1 MKVSKLFTKLTLLG
15 LILTPALTVRLLAQ
29 SNTGTLHG
37 QVTDPSGAAVAQ
49 VTVIA
54 TGPANQTRAA
64 QVGKDGT
71 FEIQALTPGT
81 YKIEAL
87 AKGFAPFEESNVS
100 VVAGK
105 SQKVDIQ
112 LKIAQE
118 VQQVNVNGQA
128 ATLSVA
134 PDNNASAIVIS
145 GKDLDALSDD
155 PDELQQELTA
165 LAGPSAG
172 PSGGQIYIDGFTGG
186 QLPPKEAIL
195 EVRINQ
201 NPFSAE
207 YDKLGYGRIEIT
219 TKPGFSQ
226 FHGDAMAD
234 GDPSAFNA
242 RNPFAVTEPPYHT
255 VFYNG
260 SIGGPISKKA
270 SFFVDGFRRDIEN
283 NSVISAVVLNSA
295 LQEQPLSSVI
305 INPMARTNISP
316 RVDYQVSENNV
327 LSVRYQ
333 FWEDIE
339 DNEGITSFSLPTQAY
354 DTRELEN
361 SISLSDTQVL
371 SSRTVNQTRF
381 RFERDN
387 NLQTPA
393 STLPA
398 VNVLGAFT
406 GGGNF
411 QQKSLGL
418 DNNYELQNLT
428 TMSLG
433 KNQVVFGG
441 RLRVDDISSTS
452 AQNFN
457 GTYIFGSI
465 AAYQAA
471 EMALQACPA
480 PCPSGVPGATQF
492 SITVGNPLA
501 RVNYWDLGVYGENT
515 WRARPNITLSTG
527 LRFESQDYISDH
539 ADWAPRIGLAWGLG
553 KGRAPKTVLRAGSG
567 IFYDRFQDQQ
577 ILEAERL
584 NGVNEQQYVVT
595 NPTSFP
601 SVAVPKGVAA
611 SLPTTYRIAPNLRAP
626 YTIQSA
632 IGLER
637 QINKSVTASV
647 TYINSHGLHQLLTN
661 NINAPYNFTSCPPG
675 VTAGC
680 GPLTGVYPYGIDAGY
695 IDEYESAGL
704 YNENQ
709 LVTNFNIRAGT
720 RLNAFGFY
728 TLSYADANTGG
739 AGSIPMNPY
748 DLAEDYGPASFI
760 ARHQAFVG
768 GSYTLPK
775 GFRISPFMMAS
786 SGRPFNITLGQDVYG
801 TGQFNARP
809 ALAPAGTPLSATCL
823 PPAVACS
830 TPYGDFLV
838 YGSTTQQPIAPYEF
852 FGPNQVSLNMR
863 LSKTFGFGKKPQRSN
878 GQMGG
883 GGFHGGGGGDHGG
896 PRGGLGPGGLS
907 GGGGGPRG
915 MFGGGSENTK
925 YNIELSVNVHNV
937 FNHIN
942 LGSPVGNLESPLF
955 GESNTVSGWMGYRRM
970 DLMLRFNF

>member
-1 MKVSKLFTKLTLLG
+1 MKVLTSFEKLILLG
-15 LILTPALTVRLLAQ
+15 LLILTPALTGGLLAQ
-29 SNTGTLHG
+29 TNTGTLRG

-49 VTVIA
+49 VTIIA

-64 QVGKDGT
+64 QVSKDGT
-71 FEIQALTPGT
+71 YEIQGLTPGT
-81 YKIEAL
+81 YKLEAL
-87 AKGFAPFEESNVS
+87 AKGFAPFEELNVN

-105 SQKVDIQ
+105 SQKLDIQ
-112 LKIAQE
+112 LKLQE
-118 VQQVNVNGQA
+118 QVQKVNVSGEA
-128 ATLSVA
+128 ATVSVA
-134 PDNNASAIVIS
+134 PENNASQIVIS

-234 GDPSAFNA
+234 GDPSVFNA

-260 SIGGPISKKA
+260 SLGGPISKKA
-270 SFFVDGFRRDIEN
+270 SFFVDAFRRDIEN
-283 NSVISAVVLNSA
+283 NSVISAVVLNPA
-295 LQEQPLSSVI
+295 LQQEPLSSVV

-316 RVDYQVSENNV
+316 RIDYQVSENNV

-339 DNEGITSFSLPTQAY
+339 DNEGISSFSLPTQAY
-354 DTRELEN
+354 DTRGTEN
-361 SISLSDTQVL
+361 SIALSDTQVL

-381 RFERDN
+381 RFERDD
-387 NLQTPA
+387 NLQNPA
-393 STLPA
+393 SALPA
-398 VNVLGAFT
+398 INVLGAFT

-411 QQKSLGL
+411 QQKSLTL

-428 TMSLG
+428 TMALG
-433 KNQVVFGG
+433 KHQVIFGG
-441 RLRVDDISSTS
+441 RLRVDDISSSTM
-452 AQNFN
+452 QGFN
-457 GTYIFGSI
+457 GTYTFGNI

-480 PCPSGVPGATQF
+480 PCSSGVPGATQF
-492 SITVGNPLA
+492 SITMGNPLA
-501 RVNYWDLGVYGENT
+501 KANYWDMEEYAEDT
-515 WRARPNITLSTG
+515 WRIRPNITFSPG
-527 LRFESQDYISDH
+527 LRLESQNYISDH
-539 ADWAPRIGLAWGLG
+539 LDWAPRLGLAWGLG
-553 KGRAPKTVLRAGSG
+553 KGRTTKTVLRAGSG

-577 ILEAERL
+577 VLEAERL

-595 NPTSFP
+595 NPAFYPHVT
-601 SVAVPKGVAA
+601 VPEGVTA
-611 SLPTTYRIAPNLRAP
+611 SLPTKYELAPNLRAS

-632 IGLER
+632 IGIER
-637 QINKSVTASV
+637 QISKAVTGSV
-647 TYINSHGLHQLLTN
+647 TYINSHGLHQYLTN
-661 NINAPYNFTSCPPG
+661 NVNAPYNFTSCPPN
-675 VTAGC
+675 VTTDC
-680 GPLTGVYPYGIDAGY
+680 GPLTGTYPYGIDAGY
-695 IDEYESAGL
+695 IYQYQAAGL

-720 RLNAFGFY
+720 RLTAFGFY

-739 AGSIPMNPY
+739 VGTIPMNPY
-748 DLAEDYGPASFI
+748 DLDEDYGPASFI
-760 ARHQAFVG
+760 ARNQAFVG
-768 GSYTLPK
+768 GSYVLPK
-775 GFRISPFMMAS
+775 GFRVSPFMMAS
-786 SGRPFNITLGQDVYG
+786 SGRPFNITLGNDIYG

-809 ALAPAGTPLSATCL
+809 ALAPAGTPISATCL
-823 PPAVACS
+823 PPALACS
-830 TPYGDFLV
+830 TPYGNFLT
-838 YGSTTQQPIAPYEF
+838 YGTTTQQPIAPYEF

-863 LSKTFGFGKKPQRSN
+863 LSKTFGFGKKPANSRGNQGGFR
-878 GQMGG
+878 GPYGG
-883 GGFHGGGGGDHGG
+883 GRG
-896 PRGGLGPGGLS
+896 GGLGGRGLS
-907 GGGGGPRG
+907 GGGGGPG

-925 YNIELSVNVHNV
+925 YSVELSVNVHNV

-942 LGSPVGNLESPLF
+942 LGSPVGNLGSPLF
-955 GESNTVSGWMGYRRM
+955 GESNTVNGWMGYRRM